1 MLTQLNIKDFAII
14 DSVDVTLGN
23 GMTVLTGETGAGK
36 SILLDA
42 LSMVLGDRADS
53 GVIRHGAERADIT
66 AVFDIADSKP
76 AARWLQEHELESE
89 DECVLRRVINAD
101 GRSKSYINGRPVP
114 LQSLRAL
121 CESLVDIHGQHEH
134 QSLLKDA
141 VQRELLDEFGGLHA
155 LTTSTENAYR
165 EWRDCAARLH
175 ALQGAA
181 GNRDERLD
189 LLRYQV
195 SELRAL
201 DPHADELQGLEE
213 QHAKLSNADRVST
226 GLAELINELYETDT
240 SVHDRLARLT
250 SQAQALATVDDD
262 YARLGQL
269 LESARINIDEAVSE
283 ARDQLA
289 GCEFDPARLAEI
301 DKRLGAMHEL
311 ARKHRISPAELPA
324 QLASMASELDDL
336 ENAGSRIEEFQT
348 SLDSALQAY
357 RDAAGRLSA
366 ARRKAAKKLGRAVTE
381 IMQTLGMQGGELMAV
396 IDTDDGKP
404 GPYGDDTV
412 RLDVTANTGQP
423 LRALRKVAS
432 GGELSRISLAVQ
444 LVATHTARIPTLI
457 FDEIDAGIG
466 GATAEIVG
474 QKLATLGAQ
483 YQTLCVT
490 HLPQVAARADHHLQV
505 SKISGDSL
513 TRTRV
518 RQLDGQERVNE
529 IARMLGGVELTPQSL
544 AHAEAMVSGNPG

>member
-66 AVFDIADSKP
+66 AVFDIADSKS
-76 AARWLQEHELESE
+76 ATRWLQEHDLDSE
-89 DECVLRRVINAD
+89 NECVLRRVINAD
-101 GRSKSYINGRPVP
+101 GRSKCYINGRPVP

-141 VQRELLDEFGGLHA
+141 VQRELLDEFGALHS
-155 LTTSTENAYR
+155 LTSATANAYL
-165 EWRDCAARLH
+165 EWHNCVERLQ

-181 GNRDERLD
+181 DNRDERLD

-201 DPHADELQGLEE
+201 DPRTGELQQLEE
-213 QHAKLSNADRVST
+213 QHVKLSNADRVST
-226 GLAELINELYETDT
+226 GLAELINELYETDA
-240 SVHDRLARLT
+240 SVYDRLARLT
-250 SQAQALATVDDD
+250 GQAQSMGAVDED
-262 YARLGQL
+262 YSRLGQL

-289 GCEFDPARLAEI
+289 GCESDPARLAEI
-301 DKRLGAMHEL
+301 DRRLGAMHEL
-311 ARKHRISPAELPA
+311 ARKHRITPAELAA
-324 QLASMASELDDL
+324 QLDKMSTELDDL
-336 ENAGSRIEEFQT
+336 ENAGSRIEEYQGN
-348 SLDSALQAY
+348 LDNALQAY
-357 RDAAGRLSA
+357 RDVAGRLST
-366 ARRKAAKKLGRAVTE
+366 ARRKAAKKLGRSVTE
-381 IMQTLGMQGGELMAV
+381 IMQTLGMQGGELTVV
-396 IDTDDGKP
+396 IDTDDRKP
-404 GPYGDDTV
+404 SQYGYDAV
-412 RLDVTANTGQP
+412 RLDVTANAGQP

-444 LVATHTARIPTLI
+444 LVARHTARIPTLI
-457 FDEIDAGIG
+457 FDEIDAGI
-466 GATAEIVG
+466 
-474 QKLATLGAQ
+474 
-483 YQTLCVT
+483 
-490 HLPQVAARADHHLQV
+490 
-505 SKISGDSL
+505 
-513 TRTRV
+513 
-518 RQLDGQERVNE
+518 
-529 IARMLGGVELTPQSL
+529 
-544 AHAEAMVSGNPG
+544 

>member
-14 DSVDVTLGN
+14 DSVDVTLEN

-66 AVFDIADSKP
+66 AVFDISDSKP
-76 AARWLQEHELESE
+76 AERWLREHDLDSE
-89 DECVLRRVINAD
+89 HECVLRRVINAD
-101 GRSKSYINGRPVP
+101 GRSKSYINARPVP
-114 LQSLRAL
+114 LQSLRTL
-121 CESLVDIHGQHEH
+121 CETLVDIHGQHEH
-134 QSLLKDA
+134 QSLLKDT
-141 VQRELLDEFGGLHA
+141 VQRELLDEFGALHS
-155 LTTSTENAYR
+155 LTSATANAYR
-165 EWRDCAARLH
+165 DWRACAEQLQ

-181 GNRDERLD
+181 DNRDERLD

-201 DPHADELQGLEE
+201 DPRPNELQQLEE
-213 QHAKLSNADRVST
+213 QHVKLSNADRLSS
-226 GLAELINELYETDT
+226 GLAELISELYETDN
-240 SVHDRLARLT
+240 SVHDRLARL
-250 SQAQALATVDDD
+250 SSRAEALAAVGDD
-262 YARLGQL
+262 YLRLGQL

-289 GCEFDPARLAEI
+289 GCESDPAQLAEI

-311 ARKHRISPAELPA
+311 ARKHRIAPAELPA
-324 QLASMASELDDL
+324 QLEQMHGELDDL
-336 ENAGSRIEEFQT
+336 ENAGSRIAEYQAK
-348 SLDSALQAY
+348 LDSELENY
-357 RDAAGRLSA
+357 RDVAGRLST
-366 ARRKAAKKLGRAVTE
+366 ARRKAAKKLSRSVTQ
-381 IMQTLGMQGGELMAV
+381 IMQTLGMQGGELMV
-396 IDTDDGKP
+396 VVDTDDSKP
-404 GPYGDDTV
+404 GQHGHDTV
-412 RLDVTANTGQP
+412 CLDVTANAGQP

-466 GATAEIVG
+466 GATADIVG
-474 QKLATLGAQ
+474 QKLATLGTQ

-490 HLPQVAARADHHLQV
+490 HLPQVAARADYHLQV
-505 SKISGDSL
+505 SKVTENSL
-513 TRTRV
+513 IRTRV
-518 RQLDGQERVNE
+518 LRLDGEERINE
-529 IARMLGGVELTPQSL
+529 VARMLGGVELTPQSL
-544 AHAEAMVSGNPG
+544 AHAEAMVSGGER

>member
-141 VQRELLDEFGGLHA
+141 VQRELLDEFGALHA
-155 LTTSTENAYR
+155 LSGATANAYR
-165 EWRDCAARLH
+165 EWRDCAAQLQ

-181 GNRDERLD
+181 DNRDERLD

-201 DPHADELQGLEE
+201 DPRSDELQQLEE
-213 QHAKLSNADRVST
+213 QHVKLSNADRLST
-226 GLAELINELYETDT
+226 GLAELISELYETDT

-250 SQAQALATVDDD
+250 SRAETLAAVDDD
-262 YARLGQL
+262 YARLSQL

-289 GCEFDPARLAEI
+289 GCESDPARLAEI

-311 ARKHRISPAELPA
+311 ARKHRIAPAELPA
-324 QLASMASELDDL
+324 QLEKMASELDDL
-336 ENAGSRIEEFQT
+336 ENAGSRIEEYRT
-348 SLDSALQAY
+348 NLDSALEAY
-357 RDAAGRLSA
+357 RDVAGRLSA
-366 ARRKAAKKLGRAVTE
+366 ARRKAAKKLGRSVTE

-396 IDTDDGKP
+396 VDTDDGKP
-404 GPYGDDTV
+404 GPSGDDTV
-412 RLDVTANTGQP
+412 RLDVTANSGQP

-444 LVATHTARIPTLI
+444 LVATHAARIPTLI

-466 GATAEIVG
+466 GATADIVG

-518 RQLDGQERVNE
+518 RQLDGRERVNE

-544 AHAEAMVSGNPG
+544 AHAEAMVSGNQR